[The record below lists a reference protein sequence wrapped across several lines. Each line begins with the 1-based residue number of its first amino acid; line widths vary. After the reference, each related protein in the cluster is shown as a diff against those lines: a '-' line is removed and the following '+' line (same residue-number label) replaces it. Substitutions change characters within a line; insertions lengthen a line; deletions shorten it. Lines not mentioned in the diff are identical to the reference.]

1 MSNKLFNRIVN
12 LDMAEDTSPTHIYV
26 DLSFQNSSNKAQ
38 NLIFE
43 ETRSKAFIQDSGQYY
58 LSVVR
63 FHIDTTSLPVMI
75 CRVLTGQTNINKS
88 VYSITMKYKDIVN
101 QEYLIFNPQDLTAS
115 QPKSPQDF
123 QDLSTGY
130 YFLYNYSYF
139 VNLVNETFKNCFN
152 NLKTAVED
160 AEDTLPTNIPPFI
173 VYDPSS
179 GEMLINMDKL
189 GYDNALTDYIQIYFN
204 EPMHNLFS
212 SFEFIINS
220 KTDINGMN
228 YLLNVVN
235 NGVNLLDLDT
245 YTAIQLYQEY
255 PCISNWSC
263 LQSVIICS
271 SNLPINPS
279 IRSAPTQ
286 FGNNA
291 SATTQQSMSLNVL
304 TDFEIGL
311 TTGKEMKP
319 SINYAPS
326 IYRIIDMFGHNE
338 IDKVYIEVYWSD
350 IYNNIYPLQCKYNEN
365 SNIKLMFRK
374 KYLGI

>member
-1 MSNKLFNRIVN
+1 MSKLFNRIVN
-12 LDMAEDTSPTHIYV
+12 IDMAEDTSPSHIYV
-26 DLSFQNSSNKAQ
+26 DLSFQNSSDTPQ
-38 NLIFE
+38 NLVFE

-75 CRVLTGQTNINKS
+75 CKIMTGQTDINKS
-88 VYSITMKYKDIVN
+88 VYSITMKYKDIVH
-101 QEYLIFNPQDLTAS
+101 QEYLMFSPQDLTAS
-115 QPKSPQDF
+115 NPKSPLNN

-139 VNLVNETFKNCFN
+139 VNLVNDTLKNCFN
-152 NLKTAVED
+152 NLKSAVED
-160 AEDTLPTNIPPFI
+160 AEDNLPSNISPFI

-179 GEMLINMDKL
+179 GEMLINLDKL
-189 GYDNALTDYIQIYFN
+189 AYDNSLTDYIEVYFN
-204 EPMHNLFS
+204 EAMHNLFS
-212 SFEFIINS
+212 SFEYMHTN
-220 KTDINGMN
+220 TDDVNGMN

-235 NGVNLLDLDT
+235 NGINLLDLDT

-279 IRSAPTQ
+279 IRSVPTQ
-286 FGNNA
+286 FG
-291 SATTQQSMSLNVL
+291 STYSSTTQQSMSLNVL

-350 IYNNIYPLQCKYNEN
+350 TYNNIYNLKCKYNEN

>member
-1 MSNKLFNRIVN
+1 MSKLFNRIVN
-12 LDMAEDTSPTHIYV
+12 LDMAEDTSATHQYV
-26 DLSFQNSSNKAQ
+26 ELSFQNSSNKAQ
-38 NLIFE
+38 NLVFE
-43 ETRSKAFIQDSGQYY
+43 ETRSKAFINDSGQYY

-75 CRVLTGQTNINKS
+75 ARVLTGQTDINKT
-88 VYSITMKYKDIVN
+88 VYSITMKYKDIIH
-101 QEYLIFNPQDLTAS
+101 QEYLTFTPQDLTAGT
-115 QPKSPQDF
+115 PKAPQTI

-130 YFLYNYSYF
+130 YFLYNYSFF
-139 VNLVNETFKNCFN
+139 VNMINETFKTCFN
-152 NLKTAVED
+152 NLKSAVED
-160 AEDTLPTNIPPFI
+160 AEDTLPTNNAPFV

-179 GEMLINMDKL
+179 GEMLINLDKL
-189 GYDNALTDYIQIYFN
+189 GFDNALEDYIKVYLN

-212 SFEFIINS
+212 SFEYIINS
-220 KTDINGMN
+220 TDDANGMN

-235 NGVNLLDLDT
+235 NGVNLLDLEN

-263 LQSVIICS
+263 LQSVLICS

-279 IRSAPTQ
+279 IRAAPTQ
-286 FGNNA
+286 FGTSYA
-291 SATTQQSMSLNVL
+291 TTTQQSDSIRIL

-319 SINYAPS
+319 SINYAPN
-326 IYRIIDMFGHNE
+326 IYRLIDMFGHSE
-338 IDKVYIEVYWSD
+338 IDKIYIEVYWSD
-350 IYNNIYPLQCKYNEN
+350 TYNNIYPLKCKFNEN
-365 SNIKLMFRK
+365 SNIKLLFRK